1 MLQLNAAE
9 IRGLTHFLRCA
20 IVVAAKLAAGAEA
33 ANHCKDSVVAVDQ
46 IAMFVV
52 GVPCLYSLYI
62 LYPFTPSG
70 VNSSLGG
77 YMHCR

>member
-33 ANHCKDSVVAVDQ
+33 DGEVDGRKVFLHLPNHVARP
-46 IAMFVV
+46 
-52 GVPCLYSLYI
+52 GPLL
-62 LYPFTPSG
+62 
-70 VNSSLGG
+70 
-77 YMHCR
+77 